1 MKSATPTTS
10 SQTALPTA
18 HSDTSAHKGSSLRR
32 LRALSRAEMRQFT
45 RNPLLVIMA
54 LLFPA
59 ALPLFVWILGDQSVG
74 STDSA
79 SEIFVLLALGFGIF
93 YPALSMTVTRRD
105 EEVLKRLRTGEAR
118 DWEILTAIALPL
130 ATTMLLLSVIMVAG
144 LSTMSMFLPLDPPV
158 PHVWPVNALLMALAM
173 VFGIVCS
180 HAVALLTSSFT
191 ANAENAQITS
201 MPVLML
207 LMFSQ
212 ESLRDRLPD
221 ALGQVLDA
229 TPFALTADIVRAGWI
244 GDGSFTTV
252 LADSSAGLL
261 KLAAWAVALVWAA
274 HKYMRWNTHR

>member
-1 MKSATPTTS
+1 MTSATS
-10 SQTALPTA
+10 SQTAHPTA
-18 HSDTSAHKGSSLRR
+18 HSNTTAPRAASLRR

-45 RNPLLVIMA
+45 RNPLLVITA
-54 LLFPA
+54 LLFPV
-59 ALPLFVWILGDQSVG
+59 ALPLFVWIIGDQSVG

-79 SEIFVLLALGFGIF
+79 SEVFVLLALGFGIF

-130 ATTMLLLSVIMVAG
+130 AATMLLLSILMVTG
-144 LSTMSMFLPLDPPV
+144 LSTLSMFLPLDPPV

-180 HAVALLTSSFT
+180 HAVAILTSSFT

-212 ESLRDRLPD
+212 ASLRSALPD

-229 TPFALTADIVRAGWI
+229 TPFALAVDIVRAGWI
-244 GDGSFTTV
+244 GNGSFASV
-252 LADSSAGLL
+252 FADSSTDLI
-261 KLAAWAVALVWAA
+261 KLAAWTVALVWAA
-274 HKYMRWNTHR
+274 HKYMRWDTHR

>member
-1 MKSATPTTS
+1 MTSSTS
-10 SQTALPTA
+10 SQTAHPTA
-18 HSDTSAHKGSSLRR
+18 HSETAAPKASSLRR
-32 LRALSRAEMRQFT
+32 LRALSRAELRQFT

-59 ALPLFVWILGDQSVG
+59 ALPLFAWIVGDQSIG

-93 YPALSMTVTRRD
+93 YPSLSMTVTRRD
-105 EEVLKRLRTGEAR
+105 EEVLKRLRTGESR

-130 ATTMLLLSVIMVAG
+130 AATMLLLSILMVTG

-180 HAVALLTSSFT
+180 HAVAMLTSSFT

-212 ESLRDRLPD
+212 SSLRSGLPD

-229 TPFALTADIVRAGWI
+229 TPFALAVDIVRAGWI
-244 GDGSFTTV
+244 GDGSFASV
-252 LADSSAGLL
+252 FADSSTDLI
-261 KLAAWAVALVWAA
+261 KLAAWTVVLVWAA
-274 HKYMRWNTHR
+274 HKYMRWDTHR

>member
-1 MKSATPTTS
+1 MKSATSATS
-10 SQTALPTA
+10 SQSAHPTA
-18 HSDTSAHKGSSLRR
+18 HSDTSAPKGSSLRR

-59 ALPLFVWILGDQSVG
+59 ALPLFVWFVGDQSVG
-74 STDSA
+74 STESA

-130 ATTMLLLSVIMVAG
+130 ATTMLLLFVLMVAG

-158 PHVWPVNALLMALAM
+158 PHVWPVNALLMALAI

-180 HAVALLTSSFT
+180 HAVAILTSSFT

-212 ESLRDRLPD
+212 ESLRDD

-244 GDGSFTTV
+244 GDGSFASV
-252 LADSSAGLL
+252 FADSSADLF
-261 KLAAWAVALVWAA
+261 KLAVWTVALVWAA
-274 HKYMRWNTHR
+274 HKYMRWDTHR

>member
-1 MKSATPTTS
+1 MKSATSATS
-10 SQTALPTA
+10 SQSAHPTA
-18 HSDTSAHKGSSLRR
+18 HSDTSAPKGSSLRR
-32 LRALSRAEMRQFT
+32 LRALGRAEMRQFT

-59 ALPLFVWILGDQSVG
+59 ALPLFVWFVGDQSVG
-74 STDSA
+74 STESA
-79 SEIFVLLALGFGIF
+79 SEIFVRLALGFGSF

-105 EEVLKRLRTGEAR
+105 EEVLKRLRAR
-118 DWEILTAIALPL
+118 DWESLTAIALPL
-130 ATTMLLLSVIMVAG
+130 AATMLLLSVLMVAG
-144 LSTMSMFLPLDPPV
+144 LSTLSMFLPLDPPV

-173 VFGIVCS
+173 VLGIVCS

-212 ESLRDRLPD
+212 ESLRDRVSD

-229 TPFALTADIVRAGWI
+229 TPFALTADIVRAG
-244 GDGSFTTV
+244 
-252 LADSSAGLL
+252 
-261 KLAAWAVALVWAA
+261 
-274 HKYMRWNTHR
+274 

>member
-1 MKSATPTTS
+1 MTSTPS

-18 HSDTSAHKGSSLRR
+18 HSDASAPKGSPLRR

-59 ALPLFVWILGDQSVG
+59 ALPLFVWIVGDQSVG

-130 ATTMLLLSVIMVAG
+130 ATTMLLLSVLMVAG

-158 PHVWPVNALLMALAM
+158 PHVWPVNVLLMALAM

-212 ESLRDRLPD
+212 ESLRDR

-252 LADSSAGLL
+252 LADSSADLL

>member
-1 MKSATPTTS
+1 MTSSTS
-10 SQTALPTA
+10 SQTAHPTA
-18 HSDTSAHKGSSLRR
+18 HSETAAPKASSLRR
-32 LRALSRAEMRQFT
+32 LRALSRAELRQFT

-59 ALPLFVWILGDQSVG
+59 ALPLFVWIVGDQSIG

-93 YPALSMTVTRRD
+93 YPSLSMTVTRRD
-105 EEVLKRLRTGEAR
+105 EEVLKRLRTGESR

-130 ATTMLLLSVIMVAG
+130 AATMLLLSILMVTG

-173 VFGIVCS
+173 VFGKVCS
-180 HAVALLTSSFT
+180 HAVAMLTSSFT

-212 ESLRDRLPD
+212 SSLRSGLPD

-229 TPFALTADIVRAGWI
+229 TPFALAVDIVRAGWI
-244 GDGSFTTV
+244 GDGSFASV
-252 LADSSAGLL
+252 FADSSTDLI
-261 KLAAWAVALVWAA
+261 KLAAWTVVLVWAA
-274 HKYMRWNTHR
+274 HKYMRWDTHR

>member
-1 MKSATPTTS
+1 MTSSTS
-10 SQTALPTA
+10 SQTAHPTA
-18 HSDTSAHKGSSLRR
+18 HSETAAPKASSLRR

-54 LLFPA
+54 VLFPA
-59 ALPLFVWILGDQSVG
+59 PLPLFVWIVGDQSIG

-130 ATTMLLLSVIMVAG
+130 AATMLLLSILMVTG
-144 LSTMSMFLPLDPPV
+144 LSTLSMFLPLDPPV
-158 PHVWPVNALLMALAM
+158 PHVWPVNALLMALAI

-180 HAVALLTSSFT
+180 HAVAILTSSFT

-212 ESLRDRLPD
+212 QSLRDD

-244 GDGSFTTV
+244 GDGSFASV
-252 LADSSAGLL
+252 FADSSTDLI
-261 KLAAWAVALVWAA
+261 KLAAWTVVLVWAA
-274 HKYMRWNTHR
+274 HKYMRWDTHR

>member
-1 MKSATPTTS
+1 MTSSTS
-10 SQTALPTA
+10 SQTAHPTA
-18 HSDTSAHKGSSLRR
+18 HSGTSAPKASSLRR

-59 ALPLFVWILGDQSVG
+59 ALPLFVWVLGDQSVG

-130 ATTMLLLSVIMVAG
+130 ATTMLLLFVLMVAG

-158 PHVWPVNALLMALAM
+158 AHVWPVNALLMALAM

-229 TPFALTADIVRAGWI
+229 TPFARTADIVRAGWI

-252 LADSSAGLL
+252 LADSSADLL

>member
-1 MKSATPTTS
+1 MTSSTS
-10 SQTALPTA
+10 SQTAHPTA
-18 HSDTSAHKGSSLRR
+18 HSETAAPKASSLRR
-32 LRALSRAEMRQFT
+32 LRALSRAELRQFT

-59 ALPLFVWILGDQSVG
+59 ALPLFVWIVGDQSIG

-93 YPALSMTVTRRD
+93 YPSLSMTVTRRD
-105 EEVLKRLRTGEAR
+105 EEVLKRLRTGESR

-130 ATTMLLLSVIMVAG
+130 AATMLLLSILMVTG

-180 HAVALLTSSFT
+180 HAVAMLTSSFT

-212 ESLRDRLPD
+212 SSLRSGLPD

-229 TPFALTADIVRAGWI
+229 TPFALAVDIVRAGWI
-244 GDGSFTTV
+244 GDGSFASV
-252 LADSSAGLL
+252 FADSSTDLI
-261 KLAAWAVALVWAA
+261 KLAAWTVVLVWAA
-274 HKYMRWNTHR
+274 HKYMRWDTHR

>member
-1 MKSATPTTS
+1 MKSATSATS
-10 SQTALPTA
+10 SQSAHPTA
-18 HSDTSAHKGSSLRR
+18 HSDTSAPKGSSLRR

-59 ALPLFVWILGDQSVG
+59 ALPLFVWFVGDQSVG
-74 STDSA
+74 STESA

-130 ATTMLLLSVIMVAG
+130 ATTMLLLFVLMVAG

-173 VFGIVCS
+173 VLGIVCS
-180 HAVALLTSSFT
+180 HALAMLTSSFT
-191 ANAENAQITS
+191 ANAENVQITS

-212 ESLRDRLPD
+212 ESLRDD

-244 GDGSFTTV
+244 GDGSFASV
-252 LADSSAGLL
+252 FADSSTDLI
-261 KLAAWAVALVWAA
+261 KLAAWTVALVWAA

>member
-1 MKSATPTTS
+1 MRSAASP
-10 SQTALPTA
+10 QTARSTT
-18 HSDTSAHKGSSLRR
+18 HSDTSAPKGSSLRR

-130 ATTMLLLSVIMVAG
+130 ATTMLLLFVLMVAG

-158 PHVWPVNALLMALAM
+158 AHVWPVNALLMALAM
-173 VFGIVCS
+173 VLGIVCS
-180 HAVALLTSSFT
+180 HTVALLTSSFT

-212 ESLRDRLPD
+212 ESLRERVSD

-229 TPFALTADIVRAGWI
+229 TPFALTSDIVRAGWI
-244 GDGSFTTV
+244 GDGSFNSV
-252 LADSSAGLL
+252 FADSSADLF
-261 KLAAWAVALVWAA
+261 KLAAWTVALVWAA
-274 HKYMRWNTHR
+274 HKYMRWDTHR

>member
-1 MKSATPTTS
+1 MTSATS
-10 SQTALPTA
+10 SQTTLPTA
-18 HSDTSAHKGSSLRR
+18 HSGTSAPKASSLRR

-59 ALPLFVWILGDQSVG
+59 ALPLFVWVLGDQSVG

-130 ATTMLLLSVIMVAG
+130 ATTMLLLFVLMVAG

-158 PHVWPVNALLMALAM
+158 AHVWPVNALLMALAM

-180 HAVALLTSSFT
+180 HTVALLTSSFT

-201 MPVLML
+201 MPVLIL

-221 ALGQVLDA
+221 ALGRVLNA

-252 LADSSAGLL
+252 LADSSADLL

>member
-1 MKSATPTTS
+1 MTSATS
-10 SQTALPTA
+10 SQTAHPTA
-18 HSDTSAHKGSSLRR
+18 HSNTTAPRAASLRR

-45 RNPLLVIMA
+45 RNPLLVITA
-54 LLFPA
+54 LLFPV
-59 ALPLFVWILGDQSVG
+59 ALPLFVWIVGDQSVG

-118 DWEILTAIALPL
+118 DWEILTSIALPL
-130 ATTMLLLSVIMVAG
+130 AATMLLLSVLMVAG
-144 LSTMSMFLPLDPPV
+144 LSTLSMFLPLDPPV
-158 PHVWPVNALLMALAM
+158 AHVWPVNALLMALAM
-173 VFGIVCS
+173 VLGIVCS
-180 HAVALLTSSFT
+180 HAVAILTSSFT

-212 ESLRDRLPD
+212 ESLRDD

-229 TPFALTADIVRAGWI
+229 TPFALAVDIVRAGWI
-244 GDGSFTTV
+244 GNGSFASV
-252 LADSSAGLL
+252 FADSSTDLI
-261 KLAAWAVALVWAA
+261 KLAAWTVALVWAA
-274 HKYMRWNTHR
+274 HKYMRWDTHR

>member
-1 MKSATPTTS
+1 MTSATS
-10 SQTALPTA
+10 SETAHPTA
-18 HSDTSAHKGSSLRR
+18 HSNTTAPRAASLRR

-45 RNPLLVIMA
+45 RNPLLVITA
-54 LLFPA
+54 LLFPV
-59 ALPLFVWILGDQSVG
+59 ALPLFVWIIGDQSVG

-118 DWEILTAIALPL
+118 DWEILTSIALPL
-130 ATTMLLLSVIMVAG
+130 AATMLLLSVLMVAG
-144 LSTMSMFLPLDPPV
+144 LSTLSMFLPLDPPV
-158 PHVWPVNALLMALAM
+158 PHVWPVNALLMALAI

-180 HAVALLTSSFT
+180 HAVAMLTSSFT

-212 ESLRDRLPD
+212 ESLRDR

-252 LADSSAGLL
+252 LADSSADLL

-274 HKYMRWNTHR
+274 HKYMRWDTHR

>member
-1 MKSATPTTS
+1 MTSATS
-10 SQTALPTA
+10 SQTARPTA
-18 HSDTSAHKGSSLRR
+18 HLATATPRAASLRR
-32 LRALSRAEMRQFT
+32 LRALSRAEMRQLT

-59 ALPLFVWILGDQSVG
+59 ALPLFVWLVGDQSLG

-130 ATTMLLLSVIMVAG
+130 AATMLLLSVLMVTG

-173 VFGIVCS
+173 VLGIVCS
-180 HAVALLTSSFT
+180 HALAMLTSSFT

-212 ESLRDRLPD
+212 SSLRSSLPD
-221 ALGQVLDA
+221 ALGQILDA
-229 TPFALTADIVRAGWI
+229 TPFALAVDIMRAGWI
-244 GDGSFTTV
+244 GDGSFASV
-252 LADSSAGLL
+252 FADSSTDLI
-261 KLAAWAVALVWAA
+261 KLAAWTVALVWAA
-274 HKYMRWNTHR
+274 HKYMRWDTHR

>member
-1 MKSATPTTS
+1 MTSSTS
-10 SQTALPTA
+10 SQTAHPKA
-18 HSDTSAHKGSSLRR
+18 HSETAAPKASSLRR
-32 LRALSRAEMRQFT
+32 LRALSRAELRQFT

-54 LLFPA
+54 VLFPA
-59 ALPLFVWILGDQSVG
+59 PLPLFVWIVGDQSIG

-130 ATTMLLLSVIMVAG
+130 ATTMLLLSILMVAG
-144 LSTMSMFLPLDPPV
+144 LSTLSMFLPLDPPV

-180 HAVALLTSSFT
+180 HAVAILTSSFT

-212 ESLRDRLPD
+212 ESLRDD

-244 GDGSFTTV
+244 GDGSFASV
-252 LADSSAGLL
+252 FADSSTDLI
-261 KLAAWAVALVWAA
+261 KLAAWTVALVWAA

>member
-1 MKSATPTTS
+1 MTSSTS
-10 SQTALPTA
+10 SQTAHPTA
-18 HSDTSAHKGSSLRR
+18 HSNTTAPRAASLRR

-45 RNPLLVIMA
+45 RNPLLVITA
-54 LLFPA
+54 LLFPV
-59 ALPLFVWILGDQSVG
+59 ALPLFVWIIGDQSVG

-118 DWEILTAIALPL
+118 DWEILTSIALPL
-130 ATTMLLLSVIMVAG
+130 AATMLLLSVLMVAG
-144 LSTMSMFLPLDPPV
+144 LSTLSMFLPLDPPV
-158 PHVWPVNALLMALAM
+158 PHVWPVNALLMALAI

-180 HAVALLTSSFT
+180 HAVAILTSSFT

-212 ESLRDRLPD
+212 ESLRDD
-221 ALGQVLDA
+221 ALGLVLDA

-244 GDGSFTTV
+244 GDGSFASV
-252 LADSSAGLL
+252 FADSSTDLI
-261 KLAAWAVALVWAA
+261 KLAAWTVVLVWAA
-274 HKYMRWNTHR
+274 HKYMRWDTHR

>member
-1 MKSATPTTS
+1 MTSVTS
-10 SQTALPTA
+10 SQTAHPTA
-18 HSDTSAHKGSSLRR
+18 HSATTAPRAASLRR

-79 SEIFVLLALGFGIF
+79 SEIFVLLALNFGIF

-130 ATTMLLLSVIMVAG
+130 AATMLLLSVLMVTG
-144 LSTMSMFLPLDPPV
+144 LSILSMFLPLDPPV

-173 VFGIVCS
+173 VLGIVCS
-180 HAVALLTSSFT
+180 HAVAMLTSSFT

-207 LMFSQ
+207 SMFSQ
-212 ESLRDRLPD
+212 SSLRSALPD

-229 TPFALTADIVRAGWI
+229 TPFALVVDIVRAGWI
-244 GDGSFTTV
+244 GDGSFISV
-252 LADSSAGLL
+252 FADSSTDLM
-261 KLAAWAVALVWAA
+261 KLAAWTVTLVWAA
-274 HKYMRWNTHR
+274 HKYMRWGTHR

>member
-1 MKSATPTTS
+1 MTSATS
-10 SQTALPTA
+10 SQTAHPTA
-18 HSDTSAHKGSSLRR
+18 HSNTTAPRAASLRR

-45 RNPLLVIMA
+45 RNPLLVITA
-54 LLFPA
+54 LLFPV
-59 ALPLFVWILGDQSVG
+59 ALPLFVWIIGDQSVG

-118 DWEILTAIALPL
+118 DWEILTSIALPL
-130 ATTMLLLSVIMVAG
+130 AATMLLLSVLMVAG
-144 LSTMSMFLPLDPPV
+144 LSTLSMFLPLDPPV
-158 PHVWPVNALLMALAM
+158 PHVWPVNALLMALAI

-180 HAVALLTSSFT
+180 HAVAMLTSSFT

-212 ESLRDRLPD
+212 ESLRDR

-252 LADSSAGLL
+252 LADSSADLL

-274 HKYMRWNTHR
+274 HKYMRWDTHR

>member
-1 MKSATPTTS
+1 MTSSTS
-10 SQTALPTA
+10 SQTAHPTA
-18 HSDTSAHKGSSLRR
+18 HSATAAPRAASLRR

-130 ATTMLLLSVIMVAG
+130 ATTMLLLFVLMVAG
-144 LSTMSMFLPLDPPV
+144 LSILSMFLPLDPPV

-180 HAVALLTSSFT
+180 HAVAMLTSSFT

-212 ESLRDRLPD
+212 ESLRDRVPD

-244 GDGSFTTV
+244 GDGSFHSV
-252 LADSSAGLL
+252 FADSSADLL

>member
-1 MKSATPTTS
+1 MTSATS
-10 SQTALPTA
+10 SQTAHPTA
-18 HSDTSAHKGSSLRR
+18 HSNTTAPRAASLRR

-45 RNPLLVIMA
+45 RNPLLVITA
-54 LLFPA
+54 LLFPV
-59 ALPLFVWILGDQSVG
+59 ALPLFVWIIGDQSVG

-118 DWEILTAIALPL
+118 DWEILTSIALPL
-130 ATTMLLLSVIMVAG
+130 AATMLLLSVLMVAG
-144 LSTMSMFLPLDPPV
+144 LSTLSMFLPLDPPV
-158 PHVWPVNALLMALAM
+158 PHVWPVNALLMALAI

-180 HAVALLTSSFT
+180 HAVAMLTSSFT

-212 ESLRDRLPD
+212 ASLRSALPD

-229 TPFALTADIVRAGWI
+229 TPFALGVDIVRAGWI
-244 GDGSFTTV
+244 GDGSFASV
-252 LADSSAGLL
+252 FADSSADLF
-261 KLAAWAVALVWAA
+261 KLAAWTVALVWAA
-274 HKYMRWNTHR
+274 HKYMRWDTHR

>member
-1 MKSATPTTS
+1 
-10 SQTALPTA
+10 
-18 HSDTSAHKGSSLRR
+18 
-32 LRALSRAEMRQFT
+32 
-45 RNPLLVIMA
+45 MA

-59 ALPLFVWILGDQSVG
+59 ALPLFVWIVGDQSIG

-93 YPALSMTVTRRD
+93 YPSLSMTVTRRD
-105 EEVLKRLRTGEAR
+105 EEVLKRLRTGESR

-130 ATTMLLLSVIMVAG
+130 AATMLLLSILMVTG

-158 PHVWPVNALLMALAM
+158 PHVWPVNTLLMALAM

-180 HAVALLTSSFT
+180 HAVAMLTSSFT

-212 ESLRDRLPD
+212 SSLRSGLPD

-229 TPFALTADIVRAGWI
+229 TPFALAVDIVRAGWI
-244 GDGSFTTV
+244 GDGSFASV
-252 LADSSAGLL
+252 FADSSTDLI
-261 KLAAWAVALVWAA
+261 KLAAWTVVLVWAA
-274 HKYMRWNTHR
+274 HKYMRWDTHR

>member
-1 MKSATPTTS
+1 MTS
-10 SQTALPTA
+10 SQTSHPTA
-18 HSDTSAHKGSSLRR
+18 HSATAAPRAASLRR

-130 ATTMLLLSVIMVAG
+130 AATMLLLSVLIVTG
-144 LSTMSMFLPLDPPV
+144 LSILSMFLPLDPPV

-173 VFGIVCS
+173 VLGIVCS
-180 HAVALLTSSFT
+180 HAVAMLTSSFT

-201 MPVLML
+201 MPVLL
-207 LMFSQ
+207 LSMFSQ
-212 ESLRDRLPD
+212 SSLRNALPD

-229 TPFALTADIVRAGWI
+229 TPFALVVDIVRAGWI
-244 GDGSFTTV
+244 GDGSFISV
-252 LADSSAGLL
+252 FADSSADLM
-261 KLAAWAVALVWAA
+261 KLAAWTVALVWAA
-274 HKYMRWNTHR
+274 HKYMRWGTHR

>member
-1 MKSATPTTS
+1 MTSSTS
-10 SQTALPTA
+10 SQTAHPTA
-18 HSDTSAHKGSSLRR
+18 HSETAAPKASSLRR

-45 RNPLLVIMA
+45 RNPLLVITA

-59 ALPLFVWILGDQSVG
+59 ALPLFVWLVGDQSIG

-130 ATTMLLLSVIMVAG
+130 AATMLLLSILMVAG
-144 LSTMSMFLPLDPPV
+144 LSTLSMFLPLDPPV

-173 VFGIVCS
+173 VLGIVCS
-180 HAVALLTSSFT
+180 HAVAILTSSFT
-191 ANAENAQITS
+191 ANAENAPITS

-207 LMFSQ
+207 LMLSQ
-212 ESLRDRLPD
+212 SS
-221 ALGQVLDA
+221 
-229 TPFALTADIVRAGWI
+229 PFALAVDIVRAGWI
-244 GDGSFTTV
+244 GDGSFASV
-252 LADSSAGLL
+252 FADSSTDLI
-261 KLAAWAVALVWAA
+261 KLAAWTVALVWAA
-274 HKYMRWNTHR
+274 HKYMRWDTHR

>member
-1 MKSATPTTS
+1 MTSATS
-10 SQTALPTA
+10 SQTARPTA
-18 HSDTSAHKGSSLRR
+18 HLDTATPRAASLRR
-32 LRALSRAEMRQFT
+32 LRALSRAEMRQLT

-59 ALPLFVWILGDQSVG
+59 ALPLFVWLVGDQSLG

-130 ATTMLLLSVIMVAG
+130 AATMLLSVLMVTG

-173 VFGIVCS
+173 VLGIVCS
-180 HAVALLTSSFT
+180 HALAMLTSSFT

-212 ESLRDRLPD
+212 SSLRSSLPD
-221 ALGQVLDA
+221 ALGQILDA
-229 TPFALTADIVRAGWI
+229 TPFALAVDIMRAGWI
-244 GDGSFTTV
+244 GDGSFASV
-252 LADSSAGLL
+252 FADSSTDLI
-261 KLAAWAVALVWAA
+261 KLAAWTVALVWAA
-274 HKYMRWNTHR
+274 HKYMRWDTHR

>member
-1 MKSATPTTS
+1 MTSATS
-10 SQTALPTA
+10 SETAHPTA
-18 HSDTSAHKGSSLRR
+18 HSAPRAASLRR

-45 RNPLLVIMA
+45 RNPLLVITA
-54 LLFPA
+54 LLFPV
-59 ALPLFVWILGDQSVG
+59 ALPLFVWIIGDQSVG

-118 DWEILTAIALPL
+118 DWEILTSIALPL
-130 ATTMLLLSVIMVAG
+130 AATMLLLSVLMVAG
-144 LSTMSMFLPLDPPV
+144 LSTLSMFLPLDPPV
-158 PHVWPVNALLMALAM
+158 PHVWPVNALLMALAI

-180 HAVALLTSSFT
+180 HAVAMLTSSFT

-212 ESLRDRLPD
+212 ESLRDR

-252 LADSSAGLL
+252 LADSSADLL

-274 HKYMRWNTHR
+274 HKYMRWDTHR

>member
-1 MKSATPTTS
+1 MTSVTS
-10 SQTALPTA
+10 SQTAHPTA
-18 HSDTSAHKGSSLRR
+18 HSATTAPRAASLRR

-130 ATTMLLLSVIMVAG
+130 AATMLLLSVLMVTG
-144 LSTMSMFLPLDPPV
+144 LSILSMFLPLDPPV

-173 VFGIVCS
+173 VLGIVCS
-180 HAVALLTSSFT
+180 HAVAMLTSSFT

-201 MPVLML
+201 MPVLL
-207 LMFSQ
+207 LFMFSQ
-212 ESLRDRLPD
+212 SSLRNALPD

-229 TPFALTADIVRAGWI
+229 TPFALVVDIVRAGWI
-244 GDGSFTTV
+244 GDGSFISV
-252 LADSSAGLL
+252 FADSSTDLM
-261 KLAAWAVALVWAA
+261 KLAAWTVALVWAA
-274 HKYMRWNTHR
+274 HKYMRWGTHR